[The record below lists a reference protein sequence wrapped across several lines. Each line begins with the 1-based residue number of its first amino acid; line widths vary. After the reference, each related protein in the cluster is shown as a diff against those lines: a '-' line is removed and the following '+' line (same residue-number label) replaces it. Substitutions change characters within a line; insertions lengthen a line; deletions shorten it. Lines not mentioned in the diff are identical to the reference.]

1 MTESSTST
9 PTDAS
14 SAPARPGAM
23 SALSAPK
30 GTYDLLPPRSE
41 AFARVVDTLSEA
53 ARRAGYGYAQTPI
66 FEDTALFKRGVGES
80 TDVVSKEMYTFDDRG
95 GRSLTLRPE
104 GTAGVMRAVVEHRL
118 LSGQLPVKLWYT
130 GPNFRYEQPQ
140 SGRYRQHTQV
150 GIEAVGVD
158 DPALDAEVVAVGDEG
173 FRRLGLTDY
182 DLRLTSLGCQECR
195 PAYRALL
202 VAFLDGLDLD
212 DATRARAAVNPLRV
226 LDDKR
231 PEVRAQLTDAPLPP
245 DHLCAECAEHFA
257 TVRRLL
263 EDLGV
268 AYLYDPYLVRGLDY
282 YTRTTFEFTHR
293 LLGAQSSFG
302 GGGRYNGLI
311 ESIGGP
317 PAPGVGYGIGV
328 DRTLLACEAEGIDLA
343 PAGRVDVFGVGL
355 GAVAKSRLVA
365 VAAGLRAAGVRV
377 DLAYG
382 DRGMKG
388 AMKAADRSGARY
400 AVVLGDRD
408 LEAGEVQVKDLRSG
422 EQAAVALGDL
432 VGALAAR
439 VRAEAG

>member
-1 MTESSTST
+1 MSQSSTGG
-9 PTDAS
+9 PT
-14 SAPARPGAM
+14 
-23 SALSAPK
+23 LSAPK

-41 AFARVVDTLSEA
+41 AFAHVVDTLSDA
-53 ARRAGYGYAQTPI
+53 ARRAGYGFAATPM
-66 FEDTALFKRGVGES
+66 FEDTALFTRGVGES

-118 LSGQLPVKLWYT
+118 LAGQLPVKLWYT

-158 DPALDAEVVAVGDEG
+158 DPALDAEVVAVADEG
-173 FRRLGLTDY
+173 FRRLGLADY
-182 DLRLTSLGCQECR
+182 DLRLTSLGCAECR
-195 PAYRALL
+195 GAYRSLL
-202 VAFLDGLDLD
+202 VTFLEALDLD
-212 DATRARAAVNPLRV
+212 DATRARAAINPLRV

-231 PEVRAQLTDAPLPP
+231 PEVRSQLADAPLPP
-245 DHLCAECAEHFA
+245 DHLCEDCAAHFT
-257 TVRRLL
+257 TVRGLL
-263 EDLGV
+263 DGLGV
-268 AYLYDPYLVRGLDY
+268 QYVYDPYLVRGLDY

-293 LLGAQSSFG
+293 RLGAQSSFG
-302 GGGRYNGLI
+302 GGGRYNGLV

-317 PAPGVGYGIGV
+317 PAPGVGYGLGV

-343 PAGRVDVFGVGL
+343 PAGRVDVYGVGL
-355 GAVAKSRLVA
+355 GSTAKARLVA
-365 VAAGLRAAGVRV
+365 VAAGLRAEGVRT

-388 AMKAADRSGARY
+388 AMKGADRSGARY

-408 LEAGEVQVKDLRSG
+408 LEAGEAQVKDLRSG
-422 EQAAVALGDL
+422 EQVAVPLTSLVTHLAAAVT
-432 VGALAAR
+432 
-439 VRAEAG
+439 AGR